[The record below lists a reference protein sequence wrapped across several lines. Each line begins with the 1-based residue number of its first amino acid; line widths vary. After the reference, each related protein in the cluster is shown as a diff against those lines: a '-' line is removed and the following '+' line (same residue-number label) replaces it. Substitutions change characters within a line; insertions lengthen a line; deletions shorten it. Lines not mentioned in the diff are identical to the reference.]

1 MGGYSADFESARR
14 IVLQA
19 SAEDRLEAFHD
30 RCRELI
36 RWTTV
41 GGLSTSGVVDD
52 LCQIGLEAGLAEDG
66 IEAAIADAV
75 VRPFEPVEAAS
86 DSSKAK
92 SAVAT
97 VTAIDINTF
106 LSRQFPPREKMLAPW
121 LSTSGLAMVYAP
133 RGTGKTLLV
142 HGVGLAVAGA
152 GNFLN
157 WSADKP
163 YRVLL
168 LDGEMPREDLQT
180 RIKNASY
187 RQPPASP
194 EHFRIAAA
202 DLCES
207 GLPICQTQKRK
218 CSTAMS

>member
-75 VRPFEPVEAAS
+75 VRPFEPVEAAL

-106 LSRQFPPREKMLAPW
+106 LSQQFPPREKMLAPW

-157 WSADKP
+157 RYAHNSN
-163 YRVLL
+163 RVLHHH
-168 LDGEMPREDLQT
+168 GEKPREDQQT
-180 RIKNASY
+180 RNKHAHNP
-187 RQPPASP
+187 QPPVSP
-194 EHFRIAAA
+194 DYFSIAAP
-202 DLCES
+202 DMCDS
-207 GLPICQTQKRK
+207 GHPDHSDPKAQTI
-218 CSTAMS
+218 